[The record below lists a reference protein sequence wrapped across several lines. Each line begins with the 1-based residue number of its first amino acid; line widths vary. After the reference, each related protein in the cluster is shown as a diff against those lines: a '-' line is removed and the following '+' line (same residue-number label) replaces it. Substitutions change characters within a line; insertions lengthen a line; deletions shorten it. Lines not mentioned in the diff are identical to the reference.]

1 MSRFKPGQSGNPGGR
16 GKDAKKFADLCM
28 KLSEDAI
35 SRIEDMAKSSEDDG
49 VRLKANMY
57 LVDRALGKPAQ
68 AVNVGDH
75 EGGPLKVI
83 VQIMTK
89 VKSE

>member
-1 MSRFKPGQSGNPGGR
+1 MPKFEKGKSGNPGGR

-28 KLSEDAI
+28 SLSEDAI
-35 SRIEDMAKSSEDDG
+35 NRISEMAQFSEDDNI
-49 VRLKANMY
+49 RLKANMY

-75 EGGPLKVI
+75 DGGPLKVI